1 MSFPPPDMR
10 TLVASQQVNLTYAP
24 IPDYPSDLEWVTAY
38 LVQRMLS
45 HASWAYAYLVW
56 IIIGLVYLIYSFTRW
71 TGLNNSY
78 LAAVWHTWALR
89 RRTWRKKHTLALA
102 LRKGYEHRQP
112 LSLPPNAHL
121 LAVALLWI
129 GAILISFIGPDSMAP
144 GSFFRNVKDF
154 PTLHARGFNAAN
166 YYYLQPKFTIT
177 KMWYT
182 SSNRTGLIAFALFPL
197 TVLFALKAPPF
208 AIFAIP
214 QFTHICFDKL
224 AFMHR
229 WCAFLVWLLTTL
241 HVILWCVQLAIDHK
255 SGHNGFHFAWLY
267 TKFRYAWTVSLVTLS
282 CVERRVIR
290 RVLPTRRTFCSLY

>member
-1 MSFPPPDMR
+1 MH
-10 TLVASQQVNLTYAP
+10 TLVASQQANLTFPA

-56 IIIGLVYLIYSFTRW
+56 ILIGTIYLTCTFARW
-71 TGLNNSY
+71 AGLNNTY
-78 LAAVWHTWALR
+78 VAALWNSWALR

-102 LRKGYEHRQP
+102 LRQDQEHRQP
-112 LSLPPNAHL
+112 LSLPPNAHILAAIL
-121 LAVALLWI
+121 LYI
-129 GAILISFIGPDSMAP
+129 GAFLISFVGPDYMAP
-144 GSFFRNVKDF
+144 GSYFWNVKDF
-154 PTLHARGFNAAN
+154 PTLHARSFNLADF
-166 YYYLQPKFTIT
+166 YYLQPKFTIT

-241 HVILWCVQLAIDHK
+241 HVVLWCVQLAIDHK
-255 SGHNGFHFAWLY
+255 SGHNGFHYAWLY
-267 TKFRYAWTVSLVTLS
+267 TKFRYAWTVSLVILSLAEQIVIS
-282 CVERRVIR
+282 CVYFN
-290 RVLPTRRTFCSLY
+290 RRTFYSLS